1 MVFSGCGL
9 FSATC
14 MPSFCV
20 WVICEARS
28 RVLTRKFSLST
39 VYTSPKRQAE
49 VCTTRATFLRY
60 VVVVVVV
67 VVLFFLL
74 RLSIALSIQ
83 NPSSIICVPKWNP
96 EKENKEEESAEAEE
110 QKIRMDPW

>member
-1 MVFSGCGL
+1 
-9 FSATC
+9 

-28 RVLTRKFSLST
+28 RVQTGKFSLST

-49 VCTTRATFLRY
+49 VCTRTRATFLRY
-60 VVVVVVV
+60 VVVVVS
-67 VVLFFLL
+67 LFFLL

-83 NPSSIICVPKWNP
+83 NPSSIICVPKWNT
-96 EKENKEEESAEAEE
+96 EKENKEEVSAEAEE
-110 QKIRMDPW
+110 QNIRIDPWQMIPC